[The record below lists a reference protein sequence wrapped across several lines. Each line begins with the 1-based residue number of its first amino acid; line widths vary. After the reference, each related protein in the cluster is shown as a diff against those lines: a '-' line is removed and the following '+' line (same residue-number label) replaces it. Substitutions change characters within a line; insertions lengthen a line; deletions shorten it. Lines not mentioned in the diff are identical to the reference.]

1 MRVTY
6 QPSSIQPALPA
17 SAYKTYAIQV
27 PLATHW
33 NVVTCADAEC
43 AAHEHGWT
51 TVIDEGPDLGQ
62 RQAHY
67 IRRESGRRFTEERQA
82 DGLTAFS
89 FEAGQKCFAEHRG
102 RNMRP
107 ERFVERDGDHRGNP
121 TRRRREYARPDEWVE
136 SFSEHQT
143 RLKTLM
149 ERG

>member
-1 MRVTY
+1 MSHTVGGRF
-6 QPSSIQPALPA
+6 PPAMPA
-17 SAYKTYAIQV
+17 AAYKTFQIAA

-43 AAHEHGWT
+43 QAHEFGWR
-51 TVIDEGPDLGQ
+51 TVIDEGTSLGQ

-67 IRRESGRRFTEERQA
+67 IRKESGRKYTEERQP

-89 FEAGQKCFAEHRG
+89 FDAGQKCFAQHKG

-121 TRRRREYARPDEWVE
+121 TRRRREFARPDEWVD
-136 SFSEHQT
+136 SFATHQD
-143 RLKTLM
+143 RLRTIV